1 MTKYTFEITWN
12 LIGDEG
18 ASIVLINISDTDY
31 LSAWNNALRKAEV
44 LTSDYEELKSI
55 ECVSMTNERI

>member
-12 LIGDEG
+12 LIGMDG
-18 ASIVLINISDTDY
+18 TSTVYVIIKDTDY
-31 LSAWNNALRKAEV
+31 MRAWNNALRKAEV

-55 ECVSMTNERI
+55 ECVSMINERL